1 MKPTTFISILLIF
14 SACASADKYKKTD
27 ATPPTVRKAAAIT
40 AIEPEQD
47 FDEWLGKVCAFT
59 SQQAATLLDATLFP
73 AIHEIP
79 YSYNIESFFGLVTL
93 LSVRLENQGL
103 NSHFIGEVSFK
114 DGDTVDYIVRKC
126 NYKDRAHKRI
136 VHMTEWLE
144 EAKVCG
150 RVNAVHLL
158 YTVFAIRDYGG
169 LYSKSIVLYISRTK
183 KNPKFYYIV
192 LKSGTVFK
200 VGAKEGCGL

>member
-14 SACASADKYKKTD
+14 SACVSADKHKKTD
-27 ATPPTVRKAAAIT
+27 ATPPTVRKAA

-73 AIHEIP
+73 AIHKI
-79 YSYNIESFFGLVTL
+79 SSAYNIDLVTL

-126 NYKDRAHKRI
+126 SQKDR
-136 VHMTEWLE
+136 VHMKEWLE

-158 YTVFAIRDYGG
+158 YTVFAIRDYGAP
-169 LYSKSIVLYISRTK
+169 YSKSIVLHISRTG
-183 KNPKFYYIV
+183 KNPKFYSIV
-192 LKSGTVFK
+192 LRSGTVLK
-200 VGAKEGCGL
+200 VGAKEGCAL